1 MPKTAVDVWMDQD
14 FTFSAGTIRRQ
25 ALALFLLRIPA
36 LIPLFFM
43 LRAVLTLNN
52 NTLNGAG
59 ADVLGTGAELC
70 LLLTLLV
77 TPLITVTG
85 QRWIAPLRR
94 WYGIMFAVTAITDAT
109 IASITSDFAG
119 GVFGRIAGHSFLLV
133 GLTMVVLAI
142 PLLATAN
149 NPAQRWLGRYWKQ
162 LQRITYVI
170 WALLFVHLALLEGLG
185 FQHGANGSGHAP
197 DGDPIFHQ
205 RLYQF
210 AACSI
215 PLIVL
220 RLPPVKRWVARQQ
233 KAGREW
239 LVYLSVLPLAV
250 LFVLGFSFMVNEEIF
265 KGVDAFTLHPSNE

>member
-77 TPLITVTG
+77 TPVITVTG

-109 IASITSDFAG
+109 IASITSNFAG
-119 GVFGRIAGHSFLLV
+119 GVFGRIAGHSFLLA

-149 NPAQRWLGRYWKQ
+149 NPAQRWLGKYWKQ

-170 WALLFVHLALLEGLG
+170 WGLLFVHLALLEGLG
-185 FQHGANGSGHAP
+185 FQHGANGSGNAP

-210 AACSI
+210 AVCSI
-215 PLIVL
+215 PLLVL
-220 RLPPVKRWVARQQ
+220 RLPPVKRWVTRQQ

>member
-77 TPLITVTG
+77 TPVITVTG

-119 GVFGRIAGHSFLLV
+119 GVSAVSPGIASCWSASRWWSWLFRSWRRPITRHS
-133 GLTMVVLAI
+133 G
-142 PLLATAN
+142 
-149 NPAQRWLGRYWKQ
+149 
-162 LQRITYVI
+162 
-170 WALLFVHLALLEGLG
+170 
-185 FQHGANGSGHAP
+185 GSG
-197 DGDPIFHQ
+197 DTGSS
-205 RLYQF
+205 
-210 AACSI
+210 CSGS
-215 PLIVL
+215 P
-220 RLPPVKRWVARQQ
+220 
-233 KAGREW
+233 
-239 LVYLSVLPLAV
+239 
-250 LFVLGFSFMVNEEIF
+250 
-265 KGVDAFTLHPSNE
+265 T